1 MSAALNNNV
10 VGLHTNRVSESISA
24 YLMKVKRRN
33 ENTYYN
39 YEVAIRRFFMWYKN
53 KTLEE
58 LKVEDLDILNEQMIR
73 YQAHL
78 LDDYDYGHNYVNALV
93 APIVKLYEHL
103 SRNRYDVKAEDVRL
117 DKLPDDGES
126 YGELTVR
133 EAETMAKLAVKQKKG
148 QEKSAIIRLAY
159 TTSFRKSSLLNIKWS
174 DITKDRSGTVYLVK
188 AVGKGGKAHTR
199 PISEDL
205 YHELLKIKTQP
216 YYQRYNDDY
225 IFHLSKDTIRNMMNT
240 LKEEMHITEDRNVVF
255 HSLRNVAA
263 GYIKETGG
271 DIEEIRDQLNHSDYN
286 SLKHYMHKDTDYL
299 NMAGI
304 RMNEEIED
312 EILEGLS
319 REELLSLINNQ
330 NETVRLILKRE
341 AKKMIN
347 EKGSK

>member
-1 MSAALNNNV
+1 
-10 VGLHTNRVSESISA
+10 
-24 YLMKVKRRN
+24 
-33 ENTYYN
+33 
-39 YEVAIRRFFMWYKN
+39 
-53 KTLEE
+53 
-58 LKVEDLDILNEQMIR
+58 
-73 YQAHL
+73 
-78 LDDYDYGHNYVNALV
+78 
-93 APIVKLYEHL
+93 
-103 SRNRYDVKAEDVRL
+103 
-117 DKLPDDGES
+117 
-126 YGELTVR
+126 
-133 EAETMAKLAVKQKKG
+133 MAKLVVKQKKG

-159 TTSFRKSSLLNIKWS
+159 TTSFRKSSLLHIKWS
-174 DITKDRSGTVYLVK
+174 DITKDRSGTIYLVK

-240 LKEEMHITEDRNVVF
+240 LKEEMHIRAQYKPNSLVF

-312 EILEGLS
+312 
-319 REELLSLINNQ
+319 
-330 NETVRLILKRE
+330 
-341 AKKMIN
+341 
-347 EKGSK
+347 